1 MKWIGTEEMKQL
13 ELDILRAFITYCE
26 THELR
31 YFLFAGT
38 LIGAVRHNG
47 FIPWDDDID
56 VAMPRPDY
64 NRFMELVKTQ
74 PVAEHLR
81 IYDCHD
87 PSLSYWAPMTK
98 LVDDRTASDEIYQG
112 KGVHNGVWV
121 DIFPVDGLPADE
133 GERAKLF
140 KRLKRERTL
149 LTLETLPFV
158 FTKNPIKLLKRILV
172 YPIYLFCRNKNHK
185 IRAIRINDLAA
196 QYAYE
201 DHDLVTVTS
210 DGTAHEGRVMQ
221 KQVVEHTMP
230 HPFETLTAQIP
241 VEYDTLLRKMY
252 GDYMTPPPAHLQI
265 PIHRCRFW
273 WKED

>member
-1 MKWIGTEEMKQL
+1 MKWIETEEMKQL
-13 ELDILRAFITYCE
+13 ELDILREFIAYCE
-26 THELR
+26 AHNLR
-31 YFLFAGT
+31 YFLYAGT
-38 LIGAVRHNG
+38 LIGAVRHDG

-64 NRFMELVKTQ
+64 DRFMELTKTQ

-81 IYDCHD
+81 VYDCHD

-121 DIFPVDGLPADE
+121 DVFPVDGLPADE
-133 GERAKLF
+133 EERAKLF
-140 KRLKRERTL
+140 KRLKRERTI
-149 LTLETLPFV
+149 LTLETLPFI
-158 FTKNPIKLLKRILV
+158 FTKNPIKLIKRILV
-172 YPIYLFCRNKNHK
+172 YPIYLLCRKKNHK
-185 IRAIRINDLAA
+185 IRSQRINAWSR

-201 DHDLVTVTS
+201 DHEQVCVIV
-210 DGTAHEGRVMQ
+210 DGTGCERRVMD
-221 KQVVEHTMP
+221 KRVVEQTMP
-230 HPFETLTAQIP
+230 HRFETLQAQIP
-241 VEYDTLLRKMY
+241 VEYDTVLSKMY